1 MNILDDVTEYVN
13 FLVKHKLSTNQFLLL
28 YLLFTEK
35 MVKDGNGKLK
45 YTQGGSIYKWV
56 AEGKGWTSA
65 EVDDLYQK
73 GYVIPVQKGSYQ
85 PDQLILMPKFSELM
99 FIDMDMAFEEILE
112 VYPDTIMVQGDSFLT
127 KTGDLEKVAQEYRK
141 IIKGSL
147 KLHEEVKQLIIFAKE
162 RKLIKSKLEN
172 FLKKPM
178 IDSLRRMKGE
188 SNDKSDF

>member
-1 MNILDDVTEYVN
+1 
-13 FLVKHKLSTNQFLLL
+13 
-28 YLLFTEK
+28 
-35 MVKDGNGKLK
+35 
-45 YTQGGSIYKWV
+45 
-56 AEGKGWTSA
+56 
-65 EVDDLYQK
+65 
-73 GYVIPVQKGSYQ
+73 
-85 PDQLILMPKFSELM
+85 MPKFSELM